1 MDRGSVGVSIFIIA
15 GSFSLD
21 GRWSQSPGSS
31 CRFRRARP
39 LIGGTIRET
48 ILIRS

>member
-15 GSFSLD
+15 GTFSLD
-21 GRWSQSPGSS
+21 GRWSQSPGNSG
-31 CRFRRARP
+31 RFLGARL

>member
-1 MDRGSVGVSIFIIA
+1 MGRGSVGVSIFIIA
-15 GSFSLD
+15 GSFLMD
-21 GRWSQSPGSS
+21 GRWSKSPGNSG
-31 CRFRRARP
+31 RFRLARL